1 MEVEANSIEC
11 LSAKKT
17 SATKETSSDAN
28 IAKVELENV
37 LGSIEA
43 KGTYETYGDVAI
55 EKSALELQEA
65 DASEKLS
72 IKDVEMPKKRGHP
85 KKTE

>member
-1 MEVEANSIEC
+1 MLEVEANSIEC

-28 IAKVELENV
+28 IAKIELENV
-37 LGSIEA
+37 LGSIEE

-65 DASEKLS
+65 DASDKLS
-72 IKDVEMPKKRGHP
+72 IKDVEMPNKRCRP
-85 KKTE
+85 NKT